1 MNMDRNPGNRAP
13 YAIREYLNSFKE
25 EGGREGERERMRVR
39 IRVRDGETMRGTDS
53 DTLRDGEGWR
63 GRK

>member
-25 EGGREGERERMRVR
+25 EGGREGENEGENKGERWRNNER
-39 IRVRDGETMRGTDS
+39 TDS